1 MPRDGGM
8 DPHARAAKLDEVF
21 EFVSRNARPTP
32 SYLIGTRVLE
42 LKSRDRRQI
51 RRAVRHL
58 LSQDSRFQEVHAG
71 HWETLNHDYGCVA
84 LDEAP
89 FRVLDLEVTGSDPRR
104 HAIIDVAV
112 FEVCGKRVTPLLSSL
127 VDPELPIP
135 PSIQRLTGI
144 DQSMVRGAPTFAELL
159 PRLLKVLRD
168 GVFVAHNA
176 AFDYHF
182 LKTWIERVSGDRFTA
197 PHVCTVKLSQHL
209 IETRSGGRKLH
220 HLAVQLGIPL
230 KNRHRAYDDAY
241 ATARVLVELMSR
253 LRARDVH
260 TVGEMKLFESGVA
273 MADNGDGRGNPNRL
287 NGRPR

>member
-1 MPRDGGM
+1 M
-8 DPHARAAKLDEVF
+8 DPQVRASKLDEVY

-32 SYLIGTRVLE
+32 SYLIGTRVLD

-58 LSQDSRFQEVHAG
+58 LSQDNRFQEVHAG
-71 HWETLNHDYGCVA
+71 HWETLNHDYGGVPLEDA
-84 LDEAP
+84 Q

-112 FEVCGKRVTPLLSSL
+112 FGVCSNQVRPLLSSL
-127 VDPELPIP
+127 VDPQIPIP

-144 DQSMVRGAPTFAELL
+144 SEAMVYGAPTFADLL
-159 PRLLKVLRD
+159 PRLLKVLR
-168 GVFVAHNA
+168 GGIFVAHNA

-182 LKTWIERVSGDRFTA
+182 VKTWIERSTGDRFTA
-197 PHVCTVKLSQHL
+197 PHLCTVKLSQHL
-209 IETRSGGRKLH
+209 IATRSGGRKLH

-241 ATARVLVELMSR
+241 ATARVLVELMTR
-253 LRARDVH
+253 LREREVR
-260 TVGEMKLFESGVA
+260 TVGEMKLYESGVA
-273 MADNGDGRGNPNRL
+273 LANRGDRDGNG
-287 NGRPR
+287 NGSRPL